1 MADFIPDDVL
11 CNIIARLP
19 AKPLLRC
26 RCLSKYWNHM
36 LTQPNF
42 MKLRSLKRCH
52 PYANGNGQI
61 KVIGTLNG
69 IVVVR
74 FYANAFNLYNPFT
87 CVSKYPS
94 PPFYYKKVAYGF
106 GYGPT
111 PDDLKIIRFR
121 QSDTDFDVYTFR
133 ENSWSSLSTSK
144 YNTWIKFE
152 QEVGHF
158 INGSLYWIAC
168 CRNVLI
174 AVSVKDLVH
183 LEICLP
189 FKINRGWYLN
199 PLATINRCLCSL
211 NQITASK
218 FNMWVMKEHDQWSKI
233 YSFELPLNE
242 IPYHAL
248 RILDGRRILMVDPSK
263 NLIIYDT
270 LKKSYK
276 TFNISM
282 KGVHLWG
289 VHAFEYVESLI
300 SPLDMCSSRLEQRRY
315 EKQKNGNW
323 KVKRIYVFMSK
334 KERERTHYI
343 A

>member
-19 AKPLLRC
+19 AKPLLRF
-26 RCLSKYWNHM
+26 RCVSKYWNHM
-36 LTQPNF
+36 LTEPNF
-42 MKLRSLKRCH
+42 MKLRSRKAIILPLHNTFHLIDDNVPTDDTSNSLVKRCH
-52 PYANGNGQI
+52 PFADRNGQI
-61 KVIGTLNG
+61 NVIGTLNG

-74 FYANAFNLYNPFT
+74 FYANAFKLYNPFT
-87 CVSKYPS
+87 GVSELLPF
-94 PPFYYKKVAYGF
+94 PPFFFKQAAYGF

-121 QSDTDFDVYTFR
+121 QSDTDFDVYNFR

-144 YNTWIKFE
+144 YNIWIKFE
-152 QEVGHF
+152 QEVGPF
-158 INGSLYWIAC
+158 INGSLYWIAYN
-168 CRNVLI
+168 RNVLI
-174 AVSVKDLVH
+174 AVNVKDLV
-183 LEICLP
+183 LSEICLP

-199 PLATINRCLCSL
+199 PLATINGCLCSL

-218 FNMWVMKEHDQWSKI
+218 FNMWVMKERDQWSKI

-276 TFNISM
+276 TFDISM

-300 SPLDMCSSRLEQRRY
+300 SPLDMCSPRLEQRR
-315 EKQKNGNW
+315 
-323 KVKRIYVFMSK
+323 
-334 KERERTHYI
+334 
-343 A
+343 